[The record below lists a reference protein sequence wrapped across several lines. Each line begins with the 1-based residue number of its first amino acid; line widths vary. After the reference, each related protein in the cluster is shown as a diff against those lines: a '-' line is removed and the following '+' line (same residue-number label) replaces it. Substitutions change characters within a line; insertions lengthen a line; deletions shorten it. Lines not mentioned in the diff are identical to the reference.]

1 MQRGRAVPRISVLI
15 LRIRKLLAVLF
26 RPHLLSALL
35 RTGVLAASEHR
46 PILARP
52 WNTIVD
58 IGANRGQFTL
68 AVSEW
73 TSARV
78 IAFEPLQEPARIFQR
93 AVGRDDRVQ
102 LHVCAIGR
110 EAERRLMHVS
120 KRDDSS
126 SLLEIGAEQSRLFP
140 GTEEISQEIVMVR
153 PLEAFIGDDEIESP
167 ALLKLDV
174 QGFEYEA
181 LLGCLS
187 RLDAFQN
194 VYCECSFIELYTGQ
208 KLASDVISLLRDHE
222 FRVSGIHNSTYD
234 DTGRCIQADFL
245 FERSSVPK
253 TAKTPSTIKRING
266 GKKS

>member
-1 MQRGRAVPRISVLI
+1 VLI

-26 RPHLLSALL
+26 RPRLLSALL

-58 IGANRGQFTL
+58 IGANRGQFAL
-68 AVSEW
+68 AAIEW

-78 IAFEPLQEPARIFQR
+78 IAFEPLQEPARIFHR
-93 AVGRDDRVQ
+93 AVGHDDRVQ

-110 EAERRLMHVS
+110 EAERRVMHVS

-140 GTEEISQEIVMVR
+140 GTEEIGKTTVIVGPLDAFVHEQEI
-153 PLEAFIGDDEIESP
+153 GSP

-174 QGFEYEA
+174 QGFEFEA
-181 LLGCLS
+181 LLGCANLF
-187 RLDAFQN
+187 DAFQSI
-194 VYCECSFIELYTGQ
+194 YCECSFTELYSGQ
-208 KLASDVISLLRDHE
+208 KLASDVVSLLAGHGFE
-222 FRVSGIHNSTYD
+222 LTGIYNPSYD
-234 DTGRCIQADFL
+234 ERGRNIQADFM

-253 TAKTPSTIKRING
+253 IAKILSTIKRING
-266 GKKS
+266 GEKS